1 MTKRCTKTFLLGI
14 IKPAWAKGLNLIG
27 LLVLVQILALTAT
40 TFAQT
45 PVKVTGLVTD
55 NRNEALVGV
64 TVKVKGTSTGGGTAV
79 DGKYSINVANPAN
92 AVLVFTYV
100 GYTTIEEPLNGRTVV
115 NVKLAESSTSL
126 QEVVISTG
134 YGGTVRKRDITSAIS
149 TVTDKQIQERQP
161 LNLFDALQ
169 GQAAGVLVINDN
181 GEPGAEGS
189 ITVRGPSTF
198 SSEGQGT
205 NPLYVIDGVITQNA
219 SLLNPND
226 IQSVEVLK
234 DAASAAIYGSRAAN
248 GVILITTKRGVDGKP
263 RIDLQY
269 AFTTGRISHL
279 IQTANSEDVRYYRRL
294 QSGLS
299 PGYGSTVVDSLN
311 PGQNSDNDLQKLVLG
326 NMSQRHDVKFSL
338 AGGQKNLTYAASL
351 NYLDDQGTLIN
362 TYAKRVQSRI
372 NVDYQF
378 LKAVKYS
385 SNISFY
391 RQTGNYSNFANQIRP
406 VFDRPSNYLLYNPNG
421 SLASYTNGKRNP
433 IANSLYEV
441 NTREEYRTQFVNSLN
456 VDLTKDLK
464 LTTTLNTQLDNSE
477 GFFFSPRI
485 VNAQDGTTNAA
496 RNNFFQR
503 FYYEAQAYLNYN
515 KTFKKD
521 HNISATLGV
530 SRDRARTDTTV
541 LTGTNFVLENIHTI
555 TGANITN
562 LRQQRVRQ
570 VPISTGS
577 YFGRVNYSY
586 KGKYIV
592 QGVYRND
599 ASSRFGA
606 DNRSG
611 GFPAASAGWRFT
623 DENFLSFTKKVLDD
637 GKLRFSYGKAGN
649 DPIGAF
655 ESLAL
660 LEIGGDSYN
669 GVPGISPTSNL
680 YNSALKW
687 ETTTTKDLGLDLN
700 FLKGRLTATVD
711 AYIRTTDDLLYN
723 RQVPKETGYTVQR
736 VNVGTIQ
743 NKGLEFVLTGN
754 AIRNKNFTW
763 VINANASFERG
774 KILRLNNGESFIATG
789 SGGVSGGNARYL
801 IAEGTRIGSFYGW
814 KNIGVYQYD
823 ASNAYTP
830 DGQRLTPIGIT
841 ATTTNRGGTAGA
853 TVASSYQLN
862 GQPYGGQ
869 IVRKR
874 TSGGATLLGGDTEW
888 EDVNNDGIIDDN
900 DRQILGNAQPDVYLG
915 FVNNFTYKNFSL
927 SFIINATLGGQVYN
941 QFKQNLTNFAN
952 NGGPSLPEAI
962 YGAWTKQ
969 GDIATY
975 PYYPDKD
982 TRGSQRIGGNSY
994 FLENGSFVR
1003 LSNAR
1008 FTYRL
1013 DPKISSR
1020 IHTKNIALYVYG
1032 VNLLTYTNYSGF
1044 DPEFTPSSGLTPGD
1058 DTGRYP
1064 KRREVGFG
1072 INVGF

>member
-1 MTKRCTKTFLLGI
+1 MKKLKLVQ
-14 IKPAWAKGLNLIG
+14 AKSLSLVGFI
-27 LLVLVQILALTAT
+27 LLVQLLAITNY

-45 PVKVTGLVTD
+45 AIKITGTVTD
-55 NRNEALVGV
+55 SKGDALPGV
-64 TVKVKGTSTGGGTAV
+64 TVKVKGSNGGGNT
-79 DGKYSINVANPAN
+79 DGNGKFSLTVPNAN
-92 AVLVFTYV
+92 ATLVFTYV
-100 GYTTIEEPLNGRTVV
+100 GFNTLEQALNGRTSVS
-115 NVKLAESSTSL
+115 VKLQESSTAL

-134 YGGTVRKRDITSAIS
+134 YGGVQRKRDITSAIS

-248 GVILITTKRGVDGKP
+248 GVILITTKRGVEGKT

-269 AFTTGRISHL
+269 TYTIGKLAHF
-279 IQTANSEDVRYYRRL
+279 IQTANAADVRYYRRL
-294 QSGLS
+294 QGGLT
-299 PGYGSTVVDSLN
+299 PGYGSTLVDSLN
-311 PGQNSDNDLQKLVLG
+311 PGQNSDNDLQRLVLG
-326 NMSQRHDVKFSL
+326 NTSRRHDVKFSIG
-338 AGGQKNLTYAASL
+338 GGQKNLTYAASF
-351 NYLDDQGTLIN
+351 NYLDDAGTLTN
-362 TYAKRVQSRI
+362 TYSKRIQSRV

-378 LKAVKYS
+378 LKFVKYS
-385 SNISFY
+385 GNISFY
-391 RQTGNYSNFANQIRP
+391 RQTGNYSNFGNQIRP
-406 VFDRPSNYLLYNPNG
+406 AFDRPSNYLLYYPNG
-421 SLASYTNGKRNP
+421 ELTSYINGKRNP
-433 IANSLYEV
+433 IANALYEE

-456 VDLTKDLK
+456 FDLTKDLK

-477 GFFFSPRI
+477 GISFSPRS
-485 VNAQDGTTNAA
+485 VNSQDQQTNSL
-496 RNNFFQR
+496 RNNIFQR

-515 KTFKKD
+515 KTIAKD
-521 HNISATLGV
+521 HSISATLGV
-530 SRDRARTDTTV
+530 SRDRVRTDTTNLIAANIV
-541 LTGTNFVLENIHTI
+541 FENIRTVP
-555 TGANITN
+555 GANLN
-562 LRQQRVRQ
+562 GLRSQRVRF
-570 VPISTGS
+570 VPVSTGS

-586 KGKYIV
+586 KGKYIL

-599 ASSRFGA
+599 ASSRFGPA
-606 DNRSG
+606 NRSG

-623 DENFLSFTKKVLDD
+623 DEKFLGFTKKFLDD
-637 GKLRFSYGKAGN
+637 GKIRFSYGKAGN

-655 ESLAL
+655 DAVPLVDIGSDIYNKVAGIAPTYNLANPSLR
-660 LEIGGDSYN
+660 
-669 GVPGISPTSNL
+669 
-680 YNSALKW
+680 W

-700 FLKGRLTATVD
+700 FLKGRLTATID
-711 AYIRTTDDLLYN
+711 AYIRTTNDLLYN
-723 RQVPKETGYTVQR
+723 RQVPKETGFTVQR

-743 NKGLEFVLTGN
+743 NKGLEFVLSGN
-754 AIRNKNFTW
+754 AIRTKNFNWT
-763 VINANASFERG
+763 INANASLERG
-774 KILRLNNGESFIATG
+774 KIVSLNNGESFVATG

-801 IAEGTRIGSFYGW
+801 VADGLRIGSFYGW
-814 KNIGVYQYD
+814 KNLGIYQYD

-841 ATTTNRGGTAGA
+841 AVTTTRGGPTATSPNGNAGA

-862 GQPYGGQ
+862 GQPYSGQ
-869 IVRKR
+869 VVRKK
-874 TSGGATLLGGDTEW
+874 TSGGAVLLGGDTEW

-900 DRQILGNAQPDVYLG
+900 DRQVIGNAQPDIYLG
-915 FVNNFTYKNFSL
+915 FVNNFTYKQFSL

-952 NGGPSLPEAI
+952 AGGPSLPEAI

-1008 FTYRL
+1008 LTYRFDSKL
-1013 DPKISSR
+1013 ANKFF
-1020 IHTKNIALYVYG
+1020 TKNLSLYMYG
-1032 VNLLTYTNYSGF
+1032 INLLTWTNYSGF

-1064 KRREVGFG
+1064 KRREFGFG
-1072 INVGF
+1072 LNVAF